1 MESDW
6 VVGHY
11 DHGADGTWIAY
22 AVYFDH
28 KRRTDPEF
36 RKSLKRESRRQARA
50 AREEAEA
57 QGAQQKEAI
66 KRVVADAMEEGFPTD
81 VEEKEEFF
89 MTEVARGERLC
100 QGSKLHK
107 PTAYIRPILMMML
120 LQGSD
125 QIEAA
130 LCFYKALK
138 VYPQPRDLISIYDKT
153 VPKPVLDILA
163 EMIASDP
170 SISVGP
176 FGAGSG
182 SDSGAPG
189 VE

>member
-1 MESDW
+1 MRCTW
-6 VVGHY
+6 LT
-11 DHGADGTWIAY
+11 GAKIAY

-66 KRVVADAMEEGFPTD
+66 KRAVKNAIDEGFPTD

-100 QGSKLHK
+100 QGSKLDEIFRE
-107 PTAYIRPILMMML
+107 T
-120 LQGSD
+120 S
-125 QIEAA
+125 E
-130 LCFYKALK
+130 
-138 VYPQPRDLISIYDKT
+138 VY
-153 VPKPVLDILA
+153 
-163 EMIASDP
+163 
-170 SISVGP
+170 
-176 FGAGSG
+176 
-182 SDSGAPG
+182 
-189 VE
+189 